1 MPHDADLDREQLRI
15 IAALEDGS
23 AVGAG
28 QAMRRIDTHMSHI
41 FLGEGRAYKLKRAL
55 RHPFADMTSVEGRRA
70 ACEAELAVNAK
81 LAPGLY
87 EGVSPVVHDRQGAIR
102 VGGDGAPIDW
112 VVIMRRFPDGAL
124 LSEMAQANTLTR
136 EAVEEAVTAVAD
148 FHTAQPPIT
157 SAGHTA
163 DYRRILAGL
172 RETEAQGAAAL
183 GVAPTSS
190 RLFEALERS
199 LTRLSPL
206 IEARRE
212 RGHVRRGHG
221 DLHLR
226 NICRFEG
233 RIMPF
238 DALEFD
244 PTLATADVIYDV
256 AFLLMDLRAQGLDD
270 LANSAMNAYWDTTG
284 QDDEALA
291 LLPFFMALRGAVRMA
306 VSVEAGD
313 LVEAAR
319 YRALGCDLLE
329 APHPQLVAVGGL
341 SGTGKSTLAR
351 AIGGALPG
359 PCGARLLRTDSLR
372 KAMAGKAQTE
382 RLAEPAYE
390 PAARAEVYRVLTQ
403 RVRAALEA
411 GASVIADA
419 TFREDPAR
427 AAIEG
432 AAGHHDFLG
441 LWLRAGTDTR
451 VGRVA
456 RRQDDASDATATVA
470 LEQIEPSEV
479 GWRIID
485 AARPA
490 EVVAEEVRRLLETRR
505 QPNSPQA
512 SKT

>member
-1 MPHDADLDREQLRI
+1 MSHDADLGREQPRI

-23 AVGAG
+23 AVDAG
-28 QAMRRIDTHMSHI
+28 HPLRRIDTHMSHL
-41 FLGEGRAYKLKRAL
+41 FLGEGRVYKLKRAL
-55 RHPFADMTSVEGRRA
+55 RHPFADMTSVEGRRL

-87 EGVSPVVHDRQGAIR
+87 EGVCPVVHDRPGAIR

-112 VVIMRRFPDGAL
+112 IVVMRRFPDGAL
-124 LSEMAQANTLTR
+124 LSEMAQANTLTW
-136 EAVEEAVTAVAD
+136 ETVEDAVKAVAG
-148 FHTAQPPIT
+148 FHAAQPPIT
-157 SAGHTA
+157 STGHTA

-183 GVAPTSS
+183 GVAPASS
-190 RLFEALERS
+190 ALFEALERS

-233 RIMPF
+233 RIVPF

-244 PTLATADVIYDV
+244 PALATADVIYDV

-291 LLPFFMALRGAVRMA
+291 LLPFFMALRAAVRMA

-329 APHPQLVAVGGL
+329 VLHPRLVAVGGL

-359 PCGARLLRTDSLR
+359 ACGARRLRTDGLR
-372 KAMAGKAQTE
+372 KALAGKAETE
-382 RLAEPAYE
+382 RLAAHAYE
-390 PAARAEVYRVLTQ
+390 PAARAQVYRVLAQ
-403 RVRAALEA
+403 RVQAALEA
-411 GASVIADA
+411 GSSVIADA

-432 AAGHHDFLG
+432 AAGRHGFLG

-456 RRQDDASDATATVA
+456 RRRGDASDATATVA
-470 LEQIEPSEV
+470 LEQIEPGEI

-490 EVVAEEVRRLLETRR
+490 EVVAAEVRRLLETRR
-505 QPNSPQA
+505 PPSSPQT

>member
-1 MPHDADLDREQLRI
+1 MSHDADLGREQPRI

-28 QAMRRIDTHMSHI
+28 QALRRIDTHMSHL

-55 RHPFADMTSVEGRRA
+55 RHPFADMTSVEGRRV
-70 ACEAELAVNAK
+70 ACEAELTVNAK

-87 EGVSPVVHDRQGAIR
+87 EGVFPVVHDRQGAIR
-102 VGGDGAPIDW
+102 VGGDGDPMDW
-112 VVIMRRFPDGAL
+112 VVVMRRFPDGAL

-136 EAVEEAVTAVAD
+136 EAVEEAVTAIAS
-148 FHTAQPPIT
+148 FHAAQPPTT
-157 SAGHTA
+157 STDHTA

-172 RETEAQGAAAL
+172 RETESQGAAAL
-183 GVAPTSS
+183 GVAPASS
-190 RLFEALERS
+190 RLFEALERG

-233 RIMPF
+233 RITPF

-244 PTLATADVIYDV
+244 PALATADVIYDV

-270 LANSAMNAYWDTTG
+270 LANSAMNAYWDATG

-291 LLPFFMALRGAVRMA
+291 LLPFFMALRAAVRMA

-313 LVEAAR
+313 LVDAAR

-329 APHPQLVAVGGL
+329 ALHPRLVAVGGL

-359 PCGARLLRTDSLR
+359 PCGARMLRTDSLR
-372 KAMAGKAQTE
+372 KALAGKAQTA

-390 PAARAEVYRVLTQ
+390 PAARAEVYRVLAQ
-403 RVRAALEA
+403 RVQAALEA
-411 GASVIADA
+411 GSSVIADA

-432 AAGHHDFLG
+432 AAGRHGFLG

-456 RRQDDASDATATVA
+456 RRRGDASDATATVA
-470 LEQIEPSEV
+470 LEQIEPGEV

-490 EVVAEEVRRLLETRR
+490 EVVAEEVRRLLETQR
-505 QPNSPQA
+505 
-512 SKT
+512 